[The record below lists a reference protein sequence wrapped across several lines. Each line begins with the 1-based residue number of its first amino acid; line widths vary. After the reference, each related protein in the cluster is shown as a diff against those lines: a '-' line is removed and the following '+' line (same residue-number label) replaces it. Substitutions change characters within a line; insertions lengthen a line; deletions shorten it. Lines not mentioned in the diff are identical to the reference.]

1 MTAAALAPSLFNTGV
16 GIYQMVEGNRRLNAL
31 ERPKYDIP
39 PEVYQQLVLSQQE
52 FGARGRQEVQSRV
65 DNELA
70 AANRA
75 IMARDA
81 GMANQSAAAIE
92 AARQRGSNQIA
103 VTADQK
109 RQQDLNRLMA
119 SMGQMADQ
127 KAQQWQINEFAPY
140 AQSYNEAREMIGGGI
155 QNVSGGLSG
164 ISALS
169 QVYMGQG
176 YAPQTATDMSSLTS
190 SQTKGSN
197 AVGSATV
204 NFSGIDF
211 NNPSRGDGNGTVDA
225 VTQAL
230 SLLTR

>member
-1 MTAAALAPSLFNTGV
+1 MTAAALVPSLFNTGV
-16 GIYQMVEGNRRLNAL
+16 GIYQMVEGNKRLNAL

-52 FGARGRQEVQSRV
+52 FGARGRQEVQGRV

-75 IMARDA
+75 MIARDA

-127 KAQQWQINEFAPY
+127 KADRK
-140 AQSYNEAREMIGGGI
+140 S
-155 QNVSGGLSG
+155 V
-164 ISALS
+164 
-169 QVYMGQG
+169 V
-176 YAPQTATDMSSLTS
+176 
-190 SQTKGSN
+190 
-197 AVGSATV
+197 
-204 NFSGIDF
+204 
-211 NNPSRGDGNGTVDA
+211 
-225 VTQAL
+225 
-230 SLLTR
+230 